1 MSWICLSFLRLYLFS
16 LQSSVFLTILIL
28 LLLFYI
34 VDVATISINFRLSA
48 IIVVGKVFTPP
59 SRSYR
64 RESVDEEYLPLSRQA
79 KPETWDAAALR
90 PEGFTITVIALL
102 LISAL
107 GYPSLFGS
115 IHPRLFHEGRWRIN
129 FYLVEN
135 FMKPGTTPNVFLT
148 SSLSLGIVFIVLITA
163 YS

>member
-1 MSWICLSFLRLYLFS
+1 LYLFS

-79 KPETWDAAALR
+79 KPET
-90 PEGFTITVIALL
+90 
-102 LISAL
+102 
-107 GYPSLFGS
+107 
-115 IHPRLFHEGRWRIN
+115 
-129 FYLVEN
+129 
-135 FMKPGTTPNVFLT
+135 
-148 SSLSLGIVFIVLITA
+148 
-163 YS
+163 